1 MSCCHLERKH
11 YTGLCKQKCSFQ
23 NTGSNPY
30 AVTTNFQTPEGQIYS
45 FFKYNKEM
53 KRLESL
59 VKSNEGN
66 ERCQKYDLQKK
77 IWKHSMVYP
86 KEEKSK
92 VGIRNSSKLLS
103 ANAKRWNSSTNPEP
117 KALQKRPWWSWWTPN
132 WTWSSTECLHQRLEV
147 LWAPLRGVLQLLE
160 GSDPSP
166 LLGCGEA
173 TPGVLCPVPGS
184 TVQETHGHAGE
195 HPAKIS

>member
-77 IWKHSMVYP
+77 I
-86 KEEKSK
+86 
-92 VGIRNSSKLLS
+92 
-103 ANAKRWNSSTNPEP
+103 
-117 KALQKRPWWSWWTPN
+117 
-132 WTWSSTECLHQRLEV
+132 
-147 LWAPLRGVLQLLE
+147 
-160 GSDPSP
+160 
-166 LLGCGEA
+166 
-173 TPGVLCPVPGS
+173 
-184 TVQETHGHAGE
+184 
-195 HPAKIS
+195 